1 MIDPQKFLFDIDYLF
16 EKLKHRGVKKNQ
28 LKEIRSNLIR
38 KRSEEKKINILYQLR
53 NKINKDKS
61 SLNKNRKKILKI
73 KAKIKTREEKIS
85 IIYNKLDSLLLS
97 IPNIP
102 FENTNVDENMIIDK
116 SDYFH
121 ELKHNFNYEV
131 ILEKLSLIDKEKG
144 IILSGSKFIVYR
156 GLGSSLLHFLINFL
170 LTQNKKKGYLIFDIP
185 YLIKKEGLINT
196 GQLPKFQHDV
206 YEIEKENLY
215 LIPTS
220 EVSLI
225 NFFQGKII
233 TENDLPIKLCSY
245 SPCFRKEAGATG
257 KKEGKG
263 IIRLHQFHKV
273 ELIKIVSPENSYEE
287 LNKLVSDV
295 RSILDIFR
303 IPYRVVELCQKE
315 LGFTS
320 SKTYDIEV
328 WLPVSKQWLEISSC
342 SNCEDFQSRRAKIR
356 IKIGKKKVIPHIIN
370 GSSLAIDRLI
380 AVLCEYYYNE
390 KTNKLELP
398 DFFCLDN
405 FPY

>member
-16 EKLKHRGVKKNQ
+16 EKLKHRGVKKNKI
-28 LKEIRSNLIR
+28 KEIKSNLIR
-38 KRSEEKKINILYQLR
+38 KRSKEKKINILYQLR

-185 YLIKKEGLINT
+185 YLIKK
-196 GQLPKFQHDV
+196 
-206 YEIEKENLY
+206 
-215 LIPTS
+215 
-220 EVSLI
+220 
-225 NFFQGKII
+225 
-233 TENDLPIKLCSY
+233 
-245 SPCFRKEAGATG
+245 
-257 KKEGKG
+257 
-263 IIRLHQFHKV
+263 
-273 ELIKIVSPENSYEE
+273 VSPENSYEE

-328 WLPVSKQWLEISSC
+328 WLPVSKQ
-342 SNCEDFQSRRAKIR
+342 
-356 IKIGKKKVIPHIIN
+356 
-370 GSSLAIDRLI
+370 
-380 AVLCEYYYNE
+380 
-390 KTNKLELP
+390 
-398 DFFCLDN
+398 
-405 FPY
+405 

>member
-16 EKLKHRGVKKNQ
+16 EKLKHRGVKKNKI
-28 LKEIRSNLIR
+28 KEIKSNLIR
-38 KRSEEKKINILYQLR
+38 KRSKEKKINILYQLR

-273 ELIKIVSPENSYEE
+273 ELIKIVSQENSYEE

-328 WLPVSKQWLEISSC
+328 WLPVSKQ
-342 SNCEDFQSRRAKIR
+342 
-356 IKIGKKKVIPHIIN
+356 
-370 GSSLAIDRLI
+370 
-380 AVLCEYYYNE
+380 
-390 KTNKLELP
+390 
-398 DFFCLDN
+398 
-405 FPY
+405 